1 MALMPVVMSGM
12 ALPYFDVRDFS
23 DVHDG
28 INGWD
33 LRDGFDIVISTKS
46 VITCTMMASMTD
58 VDDGLV
64 VYSNAHGVCV
74 AEACGFQRETCINVN

>member
-12 ALPYFDVRDFS
+12 VLSYCDVRDFS

-33 LRDGFDIVISTKS
+33 LQDGFDIVISTMS
-46 VITCTMMASMTD
+46 VITMMASMTD

-64 VYSNAHGVCV
+64 VYSNAHGACGE
-74 AEACGFQRETCINVN
+74 EACGFQRDTCSNVN